1 MTKVFLNSNPDLGKC
16 SSSID
21 VLWDQHENLLSSCI
35 DLESKVQPENHSRDF
50 ISLTRKL
57 QTRCFRWVWFKFS
70 EIVYLKTK
78 PWPVKTCKH
87 VNVISLNTIF
97 LCYLVIDKATS
108 NMCKVKKIIK
118 PDTINHVS
126 LYWVY
131 ICTQGKLQP
140 KSCFDKINWNLEE
153 REPCINS
160 FHVTGLS
167 LYPLET
173 LENQR

>member
-108 NMCKVKKIIK
+108 NMYKVQKNYQTWYNK
-118 PDTINHVS
+118 PCLFV
-126 LYWVY
+126 
-131 ICTQGKLQP
+131 
-140 KSCFDKINWNLEE
+140 
-153 REPCINS
+153 
-160 FHVTGLS
+160 LS
-167 LYPLET
+167 LYLHT
-173 LENQR
+173 GKTTAQIMFW